1 MIGDDVNVDDAPSAP
16 PTRQATDISPCERP
30 CDRHIFYKSIEEKN
44 EAATSFPCAVVAST
58 IVTFMYRRAIGD
70 DECSRL
76 GSSSE

>member
-44 EAATSFPCAVVAST
+44 EAATTARHAKSFPCAVVAST
-58 IVTFMYRRAIGD
+58 IVRSMY
-70 DECSRL
+70 
-76 GSSSE
+76 